1 MIGHAPEKTKEIALT
16 DVHDMAMSRELENCI
31 LCVYSLAELSRAM
44 EFAKL
49 PERLFKGLRAPTFY
63 GVPVIEDHSVLCGTF
78 QVRRLSGAVAI
89 GEVPDGF

>member
-16 DVHDMAMSRELENCI
+16 DVHSKAMAGELSNCVM
-31 LCVYSLAELSRAM
+31 CVYSLGELSRAM
-44 EFAKL
+44 EFAEL

-63 GVPVIEDHSVLCGTF
+63 GVPVIEDNSVLCGTF
-78 QVRRLSGAVAI
+78 QVRRLSDAVAI